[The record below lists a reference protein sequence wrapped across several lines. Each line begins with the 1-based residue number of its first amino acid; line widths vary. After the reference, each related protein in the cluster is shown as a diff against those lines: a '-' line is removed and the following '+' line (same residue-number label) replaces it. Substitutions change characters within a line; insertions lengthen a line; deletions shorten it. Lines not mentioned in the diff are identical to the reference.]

1 LRRGGRP
8 RYVPSREATSVHGV
22 ARPCSSDI
30 SNNRPLRANRAQP
43 RTLDLAQARL
53 RPGYMMQLE
62 QTSPHRFTLPKA
74 SKNQYISHRPTRELL
89 PGPQNAMSISTLND
103 IYFAVVERNLDKI
116 MLYREAGKWLP
127 VSSRQFGEQVA
138 CTARALD
145 SWGIRAGDRVAILSE
160 NRPEW
165 PIADLSSLLLG
176 AVTVPLYATLTA
188 EQTAFVLNDAGCRL
202 IFVSSDQQLHK
213 VISILPK
220 TPIEKIVVMDNLAFT
235 GDLAAF
241 ADKCVSMRKLTE
253 SGSEQLDSQIE
264 QRARSLT
271 PDQLA
276 TIVYTSGTTGTS
288 KGAMLTHGN
297 IASNIMCSLLGF
309 NMRPGL
315 VSVSFLPLCHITA
328 RHVDFS
334 MLYHGVTLAYCPFIE
349 QLPQALLDLKP
360 SLFVAVPRVY
370 EKIYAQTERQAQGF
384 PKRSIYEWALS
395 VGREYKPEILAGKI
409 PNSSRWRL
417 AYKLVFSKI
426 RAGMGGNVEVFISG
440 GAPLGR
446 ELAEWYATVGI
457 RIHEGYGLTE
467 TSPVIAVNT
476 PANHRIGTVGKV
488 LPNLEV
494 RIAEDGEIVV
504 RGPSVFKGYWN
515 RPEETKAAL
524 QEGWFETGDIGQIDA
539 DGYLSVTDRKKDLIK
554 TSGGK
559 FIAPQ
564 PIENALKLN
573 PYVGVAAILGDRRK
587 FPAVMISPNFARLEE
602 WARENGIEFSSR
614 ADLVAHSRVQ
624 SLYEGLVEEQNQNLA
639 RFEKLKRV
647 ILVPDEFTADNGA
660 LTPTLKLRRRVIEER
675 YKKQIDDL
683 YATAEV
689 ASVP

>member
-1 LRRGGRP
+1 
-8 RYVPSREATSVHGV
+8 
-22 ARPCSSDI
+22 
-30 SNNRPLRANRAQP
+30 
-43 RTLDLAQARL
+43 
-53 RPGYMMQLE
+53 
-62 QTSPHRFTLPKA
+62 
-74 SKNQYISHRPTRELL
+74 
-89 PGPQNAMSISTLND
+89 MSIATLND
-103 IYFAVVERNLDKI
+103 IFFTAVERNLEKV
-116 MLYREAGKWLP
+116 MVYREAGNWLP
-127 VSSRQFGEQVA
+127 ISSSQFGEKVA
-138 CTARALD
+138 RTARVLH
-145 SWGIRAGDRVAILSE
+145 SWGIRSGDRVAILSE

-165 PIADLSSLLLG
+165 PIADISSLLLG
-176 AVTVPLYATLTA
+176 AVTVPLYTTLTA
-188 EQTAFVLNDAGCRL
+188 EQTAFALSDAGCRI

-213 VISILPK
+213 VISILPD
-220 TPIEKIVVMDNLAFT
+220 TEIEKIVVMDDLKFT
-235 GDLAAF
+235 GDLSPVAE
-241 ADKCVSMRKLTE
+241 KCTPMSQLTE
-253 SGSEQLDSQIE
+253 TGSATLDAEIE
-264 QRARSLT
+264 RRARSVT
-271 PDQLA
+271 PDDLA

-309 NMRPGL
+309 SMRPGL
-315 VSVSFLPLCHITA
+315 VSISFLPLCHITA

-349 QLPQALLDLKP
+349 QLPQALLEVKP

-370 EKIYAQTERQAQGF
+370 EKIYAQAERQAQGF
-384 PKRSIYEWALS
+384 PKRTIYEWALD
-395 VGREYKPEILAGKI
+395 VGRECKPEILAGKI
-409 PNSSRWRL
+409 PKSSRWRL

-426 RAGMGGNVEVFISG
+426 RAGMGGKVETFISG

-476 PANHRIGTVGKV
+476 PVNHRIGTVGKI
-488 LPNLEV
+488 LPNIEV
-494 RIAEDGEIVV
+494 RIAEDGEILV

-515 RPEETKAAL
+515 RPEETKTAL
-524 QEGWFETGDIGQIDA
+524 QDGWFKTGDIGNIDS

-587 FPAVMISPNFARLEE
+587 FPAVMISPNFARLED
-602 WARENGIEFSSR
+602 WAQANGIAFSSR
-614 ADLVAHSRVQ
+614 AELVANPKVQ
-624 SLYEGLVEEQNQNLA
+624 RLYEDVVEEQNQNLA

-647 ILVPDEFTADNGA
+647 MVVPDEFTADNGA

-675 YKKQIDDL
+675 YKPQIDDL
-683 YATAEV
+683 YAQAETTTAL
-689 ASVP
+689 